1 MGKVTQFI
9 LALMIAVLLPNFV
22 VSISTKI
29 KIDINKD
36 QSALKALK
44 VHIVT
49 DPQNI
54 LKTKCS
60 NNLAGEIPSNT
71 FDHLPRL
78 QELYLEGN
86 NFSGKIPLSLF
97 KCKELQYISLA
108 DNRLEGILPKEI
120 GNLTMLRNLYLENN
134 LFEGEIP
141 SNMFNYL
148 PRLQQLYL
156 EGNKLSGKIPLGL
169 FKCKEL
175 VFVSLA
181 DNRLEGILPKEIGNL
196 TMLKKLYLYNNLFE
210 GKPKAEECYFNLLSF
225 SNCNICFVCEI
236 PSWFDSFP
244 KLQYLSLSSNNLAGE
259 IPSNMFDRLP
269 RLQELY
275 LEGNKLSGKIPLG
288 LFKCKELEYISLAEN
303 RLKGILPKEIG
314 NLTML
319 RNLYLYN
326 NLFEG
331 EIPSNM
337 FDHLPRLQ
345 QLYLEGNKLS
355 GKIPLGLFKCKELV
369 FISLADNRLEGIL
382 LKEIGNLTM
391 LRNLYLDNNLFEDLF
406 WNNFYGKSPS
416 WFDSFPK
423 LQYLFLSY
431 NNLAGEI
438 PSNMFDH
445 LPRLQQLYLKGNK
458 LSGKIPLG
466 LFKCKELED
475 IGFSYNRLEGILP
488 KEIGNLTML
497 KTLYLDINLF
507 EGEIPSDMF
516 DHLSRLQ
523 VLFLGENKL
532 SGKIPLG
539 LFKCKELDDISLAHN
554 RLEGILPKEI
564 GNLTM
569 VRSLYLDNNLFEGH
583 IPITLGNL
591 RYLKALDIANNDLSS
606 TLSSSKSSFL
616 SALANCSDLAY
627 LSFARN
633 PLISGFLP
641 ASIGYLSVSL
651 LYFDAS
657 SCSISGRIPGEIGN
671 WNPNNKLRYLALNE
685 NQLEGILPLSL
696 INYSELVLLNVAN
709 NNLSDTFPHWLGM
722 LPKLQALILRSN
734 RFHGSIQ
741 VSSTTFSFSRLQ
753 MVDLSHNDFTG
764 SLPTEFFQNLKA
776 LKEEVG
782 HEYDLLSYSVL
793 LTIKGLVLEF
803 KIKVLMPIFT
813 SIDLSD
819 NGFHGE
825 IPKAVGGLRLLHALN
840 LSNNCLTGPIPTSFG
855 KLTALE
861 SLDLSFNK
869 LSGRI
874 PSELTNLTFLEVLR
888 LSNNNLVG
896 PIPSGKQFDTFED
909 DSYLGN
915 LGLCGLPLP
924 RECNSDEIPEPAQD
938 EKDHG
943 NGIAFIWKLAMMGY
957 GCGMVSGISMAYIVF
972 TTGRPWWLVR
982 MIEIDLRNKVS
993 SWFGKKRK

>member
-1 MGKVTQFI
+1 MV
-9 LALMIAVLLPNFV
+9 VLLPNFV
-22 VSISTKI
+22 VSISTKT
-29 KIDINKD
+29 KIDISRD

-44 VHIVT
+44 VHVVT
-49 DPQNI
+49 DPQMI
-54 LKTKCS
+54 LKTKWFTATS
-60 NNLAGEIPSNT
+60 IYLFLNNLYREIP
-71 FDHLPRL
+71 L
-78 QELYLEGN
+78 
-86 NFSGKIPLSLF
+86 
-97 KCKELQYISLA
+97 
-108 DNRLEGILPKEI
+108 
-120 GNLTMLRNLYLENN
+120 
-134 LFEGEIP
+134 
-141 SNMFNYL
+141 
-148 PRLQQLYL
+148 
-156 EGNKLSGKIPLGL
+156 
-169 FKCKEL
+169 
-175 VFVSLA
+175 
-181 DNRLEGILPKEIGNL
+181 
-196 TMLKKLYLYNNLFE
+196 
-210 GKPKAEECYFNLLSF
+210 
-225 SNCNICFVCEI
+225 
-236 PSWFDSFP
+236 WFDSFP
-244 KLQYLSLSSNNLAGE
+244 KLQYLSVSSNNLA
-259 IPSNMFDRLP
+259 
-269 RLQELY
+269 
-275 LEGNKLSGKIPLG
+275 
-288 LFKCKELEYISLAEN
+288 
-303 RLKGILPKEIG
+303 
-314 NLTML
+314 
-319 RNLYLYN
+319 
-326 NLFEG
+326 G

-355 GKIPLGLFKCKELV
+355 GKIPLGLFKCKELEY
-369 FISLADNRLEGIL
+369 ISLADNRLEGIL
-382 LKEIGNLTM
+382 PKEIGNLTM
-391 LRNLYLDNNLFEDLF
+391 LRNLYLDNNLFEGEIPSNMFDHLPRLQQLYLEGNKLSEKIPLGLF
-406 WNNFYGKSPS
+406 KCKELVFISLADNRLGGIL
-416 WFDSFPK
+416 PK
-423 LQYLFLSY
+423 EIGNLTMLTKLYLY
-431 NNLAGEI
+431 NNLFEGEIPSNMFDRLPRLQELYLEGNKLFGKIPLGLFKCKELEYISLADNRFEGILPKEIGNLTMLRNLYLYNNLFEGEIPSNMFDHLPGLQQLYLEGNKLSSKIPLGLFKCKELAFISLADNRLEGILPKEIGNLKMLRSLYLDNNLFEGEI

-475 IGFSYNRLEGILP
+475 ICFSSNRLEGILP

-539 LFKCKELDDISLAHN
+539 LFKCKELEDISLAHN
-554 RLEGILPKEI
+554 RLEGILPNEI
-564 GNLTM
+564 GNLTTLK
-569 VRSLYLDNNLFEGH
+569 SLYLDNNLFEGH

-606 TLSSSKSSFL
+606 TLSSSRSSFL

-633 PLISGFLP
+633 PLISGYLP
-641 ASIGYLSVSL
+641 ASIGNLSVSL

-696 INYSELVLLNVAN
+696 INCSELVLLNVAN

-764 SLPTEFFQNLKA
+764 LLPTEFFQNLKA

-825 IPKAVGGLRLLHALN
+825 IPKAVGELRMLHALN
-840 LSNNCLTGPIPTSFG
+840 LSSNCLTGPIPTSFG

-888 LSNNNLVG
+888 LSNNNLIG

-924 RECNSDEIPEPAQD
+924 KDCNNDEIPEPAQD

-957 GCGMVSGISMAYIVF
+957 GCGMVLGISMAYIVF

-982 MIEIDLRNKVS
+982 MIERDLRNKVS

>member
-1 MGKVTQFI
+1 MM
-9 LALMIAVLLPNFV
+9 ALLLLHFV
-22 VSISTKI
+22 VSFSTKTTTNIST
-29 KIDINKD
+29 D
-36 QSALKALK
+36 QSALLALK
-44 VHIVT
+44 AHIVSH
-49 DPQNI
+49 PQKT
-54 LKTKCS
+54 LKTNWSTTTSICNWVGVTCGSRHQRVIALNLSSMLLTGTVLSYIGNLSFLTWLNMRNNNFHGFLSVQMANLHRLQFLSLGYNGFTGEIPNSFPKLQYLSVSS
-60 NNLAGEIPSNT
+60 NNLAGEIPSNM

-78 QELYLEGN
+78 QQLYLEGN
-86 NFSGKIPLSLF
+86 KLSGKIPLGLF
-97 KCKELQYISLA
+97 KCKELEYISLA

-120 GNLTMLRNLYLENN
+120 GNLTMLRNLYL
-134 LFEGEIP
+134 
-141 SNMFNYL
+141 
-148 PRLQQLYL
+148 
-156 EGNKLSGKIPLGL
+156 
-169 FKCKEL
+169 
-175 VFVSLA
+175 
-181 DNRLEGILPKEIGNL
+181 D
-196 TMLKKLYLYNNLFE
+196 
-210 GKPKAEECYFNLLSF
+210 
-225 SNCNICFVCEI
+225 
-236 PSWFDSFP
+236 
-244 KLQYLSLSSNNLAGE
+244 
-259 IPSNMFDRLP
+259 
-269 RLQELY
+269 
-275 LEGNKLSGKIPLG
+275 
-288 LFKCKELEYISLAEN
+288 
-303 RLKGILPKEIG
+303 
-314 NLTML
+314 
-319 RNLYLYN
+319 N

-382 LKEIGNLTM
+382 PKEIGNLTM
-391 LRNLYLDNNLFEDLF
+391 LTKLYLYNNLFE
-406 WNNFYGKSPS
+406 GESPS

-475 IGFSYNRLEGILP
+475 ICFSSNRLEGILP
-488 KEIGNLTML
+488 KEIGNLT
-497 KTLYLDINLF
+497 
-507 EGEIPSDMF
+507 
-516 DHLSRLQ
+516 
-523 VLFLGENKL
+523 
-532 SGKIPLG
+532 
-539 LFKCKELDDISLAHN
+539 CKELEDISLAHN
-554 RLEGILPKEI
+554 RLEGILPNEI
-564 GNLTM
+564 GNLTTLK
-569 VRSLYLDNNLFEGH
+569 SLYLDNNLFEGVIPNQIGDLLNLEQLFLSNNLLKGHLPPFISNLTRLEYLFLSNNTLTGH

-606 TLSSSKSSFL
+606 TLSSSRSSFL

-633 PLISGFLP
+633 PLISGYLP
-641 ASIGYLSVSL
+641 ASIGNLSVSL

-696 INYSELVLLNVAN
+696 INCSELVLLNVAN

-764 SLPTEFFQNLKA
+764 LLPTEFFQNLKA

-803 KIKVLMPIFT
+803 KIKALMPIFT

-825 IPKAVGGLRLLHALN
+825 IPKAVGELRMLHALN
-840 LSNNCLTGPIPTSFG
+840 LSSNCLTGPIPTSFG

-888 LSNNNLVG
+888 LSNNNLIG

-924 RECNSDEIPEPAQD
+924 KECNNDEIPEPAQD

-943 NGIAFIWKLAMMGY
+943 NGISFIWKLAMMGY
-957 GCGMVSGISMAYIVF
+957 GCGMVLGISMAYIVF

-982 MIEIDLRNKVS
+982 MIERDLRNKVS